1 MSIDDDTVVLCMPWS
16 APSPFRD
23 DVRASCMCCGRAVR
37 HRPHVPKG
45 AKPMCMP
52 CYTLRASPDDMVSVT
67 EETRNEAAAHLSRKL
82 H

>member
-1 MSIDDDTVVLCMPWS
+1 
-16 APSPFRD
+16 
-23 DVRASCMCCGRAVR
+23 
-37 HRPHVPKG
+37 
-45 AKPMCMP
+45 MCMP